1 MFLDLLKSTSLS
13 SIDDDDMI
21 IQSHQSSLSF
31 GPVQMGSK
39 RGRLL
44 IRQQRI
50 KKENEA
56 ATTQATDLDT
66 PEATT
71 YSQCLLSVPS
81 PKIEK
86 HAPEPTST
94 QTTHNLLTVPQ
105 TSYLIKQ
112 HSHPLL
118 PSQSQS
124 PPTTYTLQRQLSHPI
139 SAISGGIATT
149 SSASSAGGS
158 LSAYASTPILVTTT
172 GSTTTTLA
180 QIMGTT
186 LKSEPSDDDSQHQQQ
201 QHHHPL
207 HHHHH
212 HHSQQHQTQLQQMQ
226 QHSFERSHTTSPTV
240 VIIQET
246 SVSPAITTTESITG
260 STLSL
265 PKSRGEELARSIST
279 PQVIKNLLFP
289 PQK

>member
-1 MFLDLLKSTSLS
+1 
-13 SIDDDDMI
+13 
-21 IQSHQSSLSF
+21 
-31 GPVQMGSK
+31 MGSK

-71 YSQCLLSVPS
+71 YSQCLLTVPT
-81 PKIEK
+81 PKIER
-86 HAPEPTST
+86 HASEPTPT

-149 SSASSAGGS
+149 SSSSSASAAGGS
-158 LSAYASTPILVTTT
+158 LTAYASTPILVTTT
-172 GSTTTTLA
+172 GTTTTSLA
-180 QIMGTT
+180 QIMGTS
-186 LKSEPSDDDSQHQQQ
+186 LKAEPSDEDPQQQQ

-212 HHSQQHQTQLQQMQ
+212 HHSQQQQHQSQLQQMQ

-279 PQVIKNLLFP
+279 PQVIKN
-289 PQK
+289 